1 MKLNAKKLI
10 TLVLTAAIALS
21 GALTSPITADAVVF
35 NPDGPKSPNLQ
46 NIYDIENTTVTMKV
60 GDTKGFELMKHYDGY
75 SIDDTADYDWTTS
88 DASVVSLTKTYRPT
102 NPNEVF
108 FFTLR
113 AEKTGTATITGTGL
127 VTGKTIS
134 FTVTVK
140 GASAKQKSCKHSW
153 KTTKKATCL
162 RSGVKTCKK
171 CKLTKTIAKK
181 QHKWNTYDTTVTKY
195 DEYEIFFCN
204 GCTHE
209 DPAVKYEHDFAKEFD
224 VCDKP
229 CFMEFSS
236 RDYGGPQE
244 ACDALKDH
252 AANSGHSISVCSY
265 PAYDNPHKET
275 ITVTECKNCLLTPE
289 EAAKY

>member
-1 MKLNAKKLI
+1 MKNAKKI
-10 TLVLTAAIALS
+10 VTLVLTAAIALS

-60 GDTKGFELMKHYDGY
+60 GDTKGFELMEHHGSY
-75 SIDDTADYDWTTS
+75 SIDKTDAFDWTTS

-108 FFTLR
+108 FFTLK
-113 AEKTGTATITGTGL
+113 AEKTGTATITGKTR
-127 VTGKTIS
+127 VTGKTVS

-140 GASAKQKSCKHSW
+140 GASAKQKSCKHTW

-181 QHKWNTYDTTVTKY
+181 QHKWDTYDTTITVY
-195 DEYEIFFCN
+195 DEYEIFMCN
-204 GCTHE
+204 GCACE
-209 DPAVKYEHDFAKEFD
+209 DPELHEYHSSVNDFECEN
-224 VCDKP
+224 VCG
-229 CFMEFSS
+229 MEFSS
-236 RDYGGPQE
+236 RDYGSVE
-244 ACDALKDH
+244 AAKSALRKHARESDH
-252 AANSGHSISVCSY
+252 VISICSRPGY
-265 PAYDNPHKET
+265 ENPHKET

>member
-1 MKLNAKKLI
+1 MKNAKKI
-10 TLVLTAAIALS
+10 VTLVLTAAIALS

-35 NPDGPKSPNLQ
+35 NPDGTKPNLQ
-46 NIYDIENTTVTMKV
+46 NIYDIENTNISMKV
-60 GDTKGFELMKHYDGY
+60 GDTKGFELMQHYDGY
-75 SIDDTADYDWTTS
+75 SIDKTDTCDWTTS

-102 NPNEVF
+102 SPNKVF
-108 FFTLR
+108 FFTLK

-140 GASAKQKSCKHSW
+140 GATAKQKSCKHSW

-181 QHKWNTYDTTVTKY
+181 QHKWDTYDTTVTVY
-195 DEYEIFFCN
+195 DEYEIFMCN
-204 GCTHE
+204 GCACE
-209 DPAVKYEHDFAKEFD
+209 DPEVHEYHSSVNDFECEN
-224 VCDKP
+224 VCG
-229 CFMEFSS
+229 MEFSS
-236 RDYGGPQE
+236 RDYGSVE
-244 ACDALKDH
+244 AAKSALRKHARESDH
-252 AANSGHSISVCSY
+252 VISICSRPGY
-265 PAYDNPHKET
+265 ENPHKET

>member
-1 MKLNAKKLI
+1 MKLNAKKI
-10 TLVLTAAIALS
+10 VTLVLTAAIALS

-60 GDTKGFELMKHYDGY
+60 GDTKGFELMEHYDGY
-75 SIDDTADYDWTTS
+75 SSDMTDAYDWTTS
-88 DASVVSLTKTYRPT
+88 DETIVSMTKTYRPT
-102 NPNEVF
+102 SPNKVF

-140 GASAKQKSCKHSW
+140 GATAKQKSCKHSW

-181 QHKWNTYDTTVTKY
+181 QHKWDTYDTTVTKY
-195 DEYEIFFCN
+195 DEYEIFMCN
-204 GCTHE
+204 GCACE
-209 DPAVKYEHDFAKEFD
+209 DPELHEYHSSVNDFECEN
-224 VCDKP
+224 VCG
-229 CFMEFSS
+229 MEFSS
-236 RDYGGPQE
+236 RDYGSVE
-244 ACDALKDH
+244 AAKSALRKHARESDH
-252 AANSGHSISVCSY
+252 VISICSRPGY
-265 PAYDNPHKET
+265 ENPHEET

>member
-1 MKLNAKKLI
+1 MKNAKKI
-10 TLVLTAAIALS
+10 VTLVLTAAIALS

-35 NPDGPKSPNLQ
+35 NPDGTKPNLQ
-46 NIYDIENTTVTMKV
+46 NIYDIENTNISMKV
-60 GDTKGFELMKHYDGY
+60 GDTKGFELMQHYDGY
-75 SIDDTADYDWTTS
+75 SIDKTDTCDWTTS

-102 NPNEVF
+102 SPNKVF
-108 FFTLR
+108 FFTLK

-140 GASAKQKSCKHSW
+140 GATAKQKSCKHSW

-181 QHKWNTYDTTVTKY
+181 QHKWDTYDTTITVY
-195 DEYEIFFCN
+195 DEYEIFMCN
-204 GCTHE
+204 GCACE
-209 DPAVKYEHDFAKEFD
+209 DPEVHEYHSSVNDFECEN
-224 VCDKP
+224 VCG
-229 CFMEFSS
+229 MEFSS
-236 RDYGGPQE
+236 RDYGSVE
-244 ACDALKDH
+244 AAKSALRKHARESDH
-252 AANSGHSISVCSY
+252 VISICSRPGY
-265 PAYDNPHKET
+265 ENPHKET

>member
-1 MKLNAKKLI
+1 MKNAKKLI
-10 TLVLTAAIALS
+10 TLALTAAIALS

-75 SIDDTADYDWTTS
+75 SSDKTDAFDWTTS
-88 DASVVSLTKTYRPT
+88 DETIVSMTKTYRPT
-102 NPNEVF
+102 SPNKVF

-113 AEKTGTATITGTGL
+113 AEKTGTATITGTNAP
-127 VTGKTIS
+127 TGDTVS

-140 GASAKQKSCKHSW
+140 GATAKQKSCKHTW

-181 QHKWNTYDTTVTKY
+181 QHKWDTYDTTITVY
-195 DEYEIFFCN
+195 DEYEIFMCN
-204 GCTHE
+204 GCACE
-209 DPAVKYEHDFAKEFD
+209 DPELHEYHSSVNDFECEN
-224 VCDKP
+224 VCG
-229 CFMEFSS
+229 MEFSS
-236 RDYGGPQE
+236 RDYGSVE
-244 ACDALKDH
+244 AAKSALRKHARESDH
-252 AANSGHSISVCSY
+252 VISICSRPGY
-265 PAYDNPHKET
+265 ENPHKET

>member
-1 MKLNAKKLI
+1 MKLNAKKI
-10 TLVLTAAIALS
+10 VTLVLTAAIALS

-60 GDTKGFELMKHYDGY
+60 GDTKGFELMEHYDGY
-75 SIDDTADYDWTTS
+75 SSDMTDAYDWTTS
-88 DASVVSLTKTYRPT
+88 DETIVSMTKTYRPT
-102 NPNEVF
+102 SPNKVF

-140 GASAKQKSCKHSW
+140 GATAKQKSCKHSW

-181 QHKWNTYDTTVTKY
+181 QHKWDTYDTTVTKY
-195 DEYEIFFCN
+195 DEYEIFMCN
-204 GCTHE
+204 ACVCE
-209 DPAVKYEHDFAKEFD
+209 DPELHEYHVRVNDFGCENW
-224 VCDKP
+224 CG
-229 CFMEFSS
+229 MEFSS
-236 RDYGGPQE
+236 RDYGSVE
-244 ACDALKDH
+244 AALEALSNH
-252 AANSGHSISVCSY
+252 AEEYNHLISVCSRPGY
-265 PAYDNPHKET
+265 ENPHKET